1 MEKCQQFRQWIWL
14 AVYNELP
21 VDQQKTLEEH
31 LKDCPECLLDYEE
44 AMKTIKLFD
53 QKVQL
58 EPTDVQLE
66 ANRVEL
72 HQRLLLMTQP
82 GFREKWMAKLW
93 QIISLDFAPALR
105 FATAAAILIVGI
117 FLGKIFFSQD
127 TLKLASGQQP
137 SPALFGSNISN
148 IESIQYDPA
157 TRQVSITMNTV
168 NDVTIQGDLEKPEIQ
183 QVLAQTLMT
192 DERPDIR
199 LKTVR
204 ALQNTKI
211 FDEKIIFALK
221 EVVDKEENP
230 GIRLKAVKLLTSIP
244 ITSSVKEILAKVLVR
259 VFLNDSNSAIRI
271 EAFKG
276 LSKIDN
282 GSVAPVIFN
291 AAKNDS
297 SEYIRSKA
305 NQILDR
311 TENPVVPE

>member
-21 VDQQKTLEEH
+21 VDQENKFEEH
-31 LKDCPECLLDYEE
+31 IKECPDCQLDYEE
-44 AMKTIKLFD
+44 AMETIKFFD
-53 QKVQL
+53 QKIQL

-66 ANRVEL
+66 TNRAEL

-82 GFREKWMAKLW
+82 GFQKKWLAKLW
-93 QIISLDFAPALR
+93 QIISLDFDPGWR
-105 FATAAAILIVGI
+105 FATAAAILIIGI
-117 FLGKIFFSQD
+117 FLGKIFFTQD
-127 TLKLASGQQP
+127 ILKLASGQQP
-137 SPALFGSNISN
+137 SPGLFGSNISN
-148 IESIQYDPA
+148 IESIQYDPI
-157 TRQVSITMNTV
+157 TRQVSITMNTI
-168 NDVTIQGDLEKPEIQ
+168 NDVTIQGDVEKPEIQ
-183 QVLAQTLMT
+183 QVLAQALMT
-192 DERPDIR
+192 DERPDVR

-204 ALQNTKI
+204 TLQNTKTL
-211 FDEKIIFALK
+211 DEKVVYALR

-259 VFLNDSNSAIRI
+259 VFLSDSNSAIRI

-305 NQILDR
+305 NQILER

>member
-1 MEKCQQFRQWIWL
+1 MEKCQQFQQWIWL

-21 VDQQKTLEEH
+21 VDQQKTLAEH
-31 LKDCPECLLDYEE
+31 LKECPECQLDHED
-44 AMKTIKLFD
+44 AMETIKLFD
-53 QKVQL
+53 QKVQI
-58 EPTDVQLE
+58 EPTDVHLE
-66 ANRVEL
+66 ANRAEL

-82 GFREKWMAKLW
+82 GFQKKWFAKLW
-93 QIISLDFAPALR
+93 QIISLDFAPVLR
-105 FATAAAILIVGI
+105 FATAAALLIVGI
-117 FLGKIFFSQD
+117 LLGKIFFSQD
-127 TLKLASGQQP
+127 TLKLASAQQP
-137 SPALFGSNISN
+137 YPDLFGSNFSN

-183 QVLAQTLMT
+183 RVLAQTLMT

-221 EVVDKEENP
+221 EVVDKEENA

-244 ITSSVKEILAKVLVR
+244 ISSSVKEILANVLVR

-282 GSVAPVIFN
+282 DSVAPVIFN

-311 TENPVVPE
+311 TENPAVPK